1 MEHGVKRW
9 PQPGNYRPNLEI
21 LSLSYSRISKP
32 KPLDEKYYKRYEAFK
47 ALQEGIEKQLTI
59 AAAKVA
65 KAEADLTV
73 ADKAVAENKWSKA
86 AAKITNAQRLKN
98 VLAEVKAAEAA
109 IRAKFDGNAK
119 ENSALTEMVRIQ
131 ESMEQTYQDSLR
143 SSSYLNYE

>member
-1 MEHGVKRW
+1 MEYVVKRW

-21 LSLSYSRISKP
+21 LSLCSYSRISKP

-47 ALQEGIEKQLTI
+47 AVQEGIEKELQL
-59 AAAKVA
+59 AAAKVV

-73 ADKAVAENKWSKA
+73 ADNAVNKWSRA
-86 AAKITNAQRLKN
+86 ASKMTNAQRLKN
-98 VLAEVKAAEAA
+98 VLAEVKAAEAV

-119 ENSALTEMVRIQ
+119 NNSALIEMVRIQ

-143 SSSYLNYE
+143 SSYLNYD